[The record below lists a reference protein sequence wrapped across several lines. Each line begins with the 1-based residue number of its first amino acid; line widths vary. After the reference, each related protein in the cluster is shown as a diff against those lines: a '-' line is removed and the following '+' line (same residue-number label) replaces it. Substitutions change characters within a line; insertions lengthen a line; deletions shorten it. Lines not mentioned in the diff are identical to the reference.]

1 MKTLLLTAWLSIAPT
16 WAAPPSTVES
26 VDLERYMGTWY
37 EIASFPQSFQKGC
50 TATQAEYSLRKDGK
64 VKVVNTCR
72 LGTPD
77 GKLKKAVGRARVV
90 DRETN
95 SKLKVSFFW
104 PFEGDYWILGL
115 DEDYQWA
122 LVGSPDRDSL
132 WILARE
138 RKISEDTI
146 EEILE
151 LATDKGFE
159 IQRLVRNRQE

>member
-1 MKTLLLTAWLSIAPT
+1 MKALILGLVLSASSSF
-16 WAAPPSTVES
+16 AAPPSTVES

-50 TATQAEYSLRKDGK
+50 TMTKAEYTLRKNGK
-64 VKVVNTCR
+64 VSVLNSCR
-72 LGTPD
+72 LGSPD
-77 GKLKKAVGRARVV
+77 GKLKSAKGRARVV

-138 RKISEDTI
+138 RQIAEDTI

-151 LATDKGFE
+151 LATNKGFE
-159 IQRLVRNRQE
+159 IQRLVRQRQE

>member
-1 MKTLLLTAWLSIAPT
+1 MTK
-16 WAAPPSTVES
+16 
-26 VDLERYMGTWY
+26 
-37 EIASFPQSFQKGC
+37 
-50 TATQAEYSLRKDGK
+50 AEYTLRKNGK
-64 VKVVNTCR
+64 VSVLNSCR
-72 LGTPD
+72 LGSPD
-77 GKLKKAVGRARVV
+77 GKLKSAKGRARVV

-138 RKISEDTI
+138 RQIREDTI

-151 LATDKGFE
+151 LATNKGFE
-159 IQRLVRNRQE
+159 IQRLVRQRQE